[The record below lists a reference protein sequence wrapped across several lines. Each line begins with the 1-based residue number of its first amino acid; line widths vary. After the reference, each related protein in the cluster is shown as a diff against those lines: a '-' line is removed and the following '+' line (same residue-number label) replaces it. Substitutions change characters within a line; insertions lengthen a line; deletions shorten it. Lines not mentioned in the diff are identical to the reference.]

1 MQLQEPFVL
10 RNHRFVQLCQRS
22 VGCPTLILKLASFH
36 HFCYN
41 NPVSRCSEDN
51 MTVKPV
57 LPIKVLLADDSEIM
71 REAIKKLLVD
81 EPRIQIVGEA
91 SSFPAAMQAVADFK
105 PELLLL
111 DLHLPQKRDLQ
122 PPLVKAQLN
131 CIKCT
136 LAISFANDEEAQS
149 LAASYGAVALLDKMS
164 LYTELLP
171 AILQLTQLS
180 AHPSPNIDPKPSREA
195 ASLGI
200 SE

>member
-1 MQLQEPFVL
+1 
-10 RNHRFVQLCQRS
+10 
-22 VGCPTLILKLASFH
+22 
-36 HFCYN
+36 
-41 NPVSRCSEDN
+41 

-91 SSFPAAMQAVADFK
+91 SSFAAAMQLVADLK
-105 PELLLL
+105 PEILLL

-122 PPLVKAQLN
+122 PPLVKSQLS
-131 CIKCT
+131 CIEYT
-136 LAISFANDEEAQS
+136 LAISFANDEEAKS

-164 LYTELLP
+164 LYNELLP
-171 AILQLTQLS
+171 AILELTRPS
-180 AHPSPNIDPKPSREA
+180 AHPPLKVDPKPSRES

>member
-1 MQLQEPFVL
+1 
-10 RNHRFVQLCQRS
+10 
-22 VGCPTLILKLASFH
+22 
-36 HFCYN
+36 
-41 NPVSRCSEDN
+41 

-71 REAIKKLLVD
+71 REAIKKLLVG
-81 EPRIQIVGEA
+81 EPRIRIVGEA
-91 SSFPAAMQAVADFK
+91 SSFAAAMQLVADFK
-105 PELLLL
+105 PEILLL

-122 PPLVKAQLN
+122 APLVKSQLS
-131 CIKCT
+131 CIEYT
-136 LAISFANDEEAQS
+136 LAISFANDEEAKS

-171 AILQLTQLS
+171 AILQLAQPS
-180 AHPSPNIDPKPSREA
+180 AHPSLKIDPKPSREA

>member
-1 MQLQEPFVL
+1 
-10 RNHRFVQLCQRS
+10 
-22 VGCPTLILKLASFH
+22 
-36 HFCYN
+36 
-41 NPVSRCSEDN
+41 

-81 EPRIQIVGEA
+81 EPRVKVVGEA
-91 SSFPAAMQAVADFK
+91 SSFPAAMQLVADFK
-105 PELLLL
+105 PDILLL

-131 CIKCT
+131 CIKYT
-136 LAISFANDEEAQS
+136 LAISFANDEEAKS
-149 LAASYGAVALLDKMS
+149 LAASYGAAALLDKMS

-171 AILQLTQLS
+171 AILQLVQSS
-180 AHPSPNIDPKPSREA
+180 ADRSIRIDPKPGREGV
-195 ASLGI
+195 SLGL